1 MKNKKISVQLMRVL
15 VPMIALFI
23 VAVACIIFINSKEVI
38 TREGK
43 ESLQIETEANANSIS
58 RTMQDIKG
66 YYNALGDSFETT
78 KMDDAA
84 IKVALQPGMKEYP
97 EMVND
102 VYVAFTDK
110 IFIDGGDWVPPTD
123 YDPTTRGW
131 FQEGM
136 TSDTIIIGTPDID
149 MDTKQAVVN
158 GIRKVQFADGRTG
171 VLSTDIFLKNI
182 SNAVSEYTPLDT
194 GKSYLFAGSQI
205 IGSPTEEY
213 VGADATEPTSDE
225 FLQEIYSKVSSNSVG
240 ETYTITGND
249 DKEYFVALKNV
260 EGTNWTLVSYV
271 KKSDVLKN
279 LSDLLVITVILVA
292 IMLIVSTIVIILL
305 VRKMITKP
313 VNNLT
318 STISKISEGDFT
330 VSIVRGGNNE
340 IGLMNNKMFEY
351 VERMR
356 TTLGE
361 MKEVTN
367 AIVLEADKSMQAA
380 DFMSNQAD
388 AQSESM
394 EQIRIAM
401 NGISQSVTELATD
414 ATELAHSVSDM
425 NQQGVEAKELMNEV
439 LIKAKKGQEDMNV
452 VQKNMKTISV
462 SMSEMSDVVEAVD
475 VSAQKIN
482 TIVEMINSISSQ
494 TNLLSLNAS
503 IEAARAGEAG
513 KGFAVVATEIGNLA
527 MDSANATTEISSII
541 RDITEQI
548 KTLSSRSSSSMEEI
562 ENSSASVSET
572 GQTFENIF
580 IALDNAGN
588 TVNDMVNKMNRVN
601 EVAMSVAAISQEQS
615 ASAEEVTATVD
626 SAADSARGVADESRN
641 VDHSASTVSET
652 AARIGEFVETFTI

>member
-182 SNAVSEYTPLDT
+182 ANAVSEYTPLDT